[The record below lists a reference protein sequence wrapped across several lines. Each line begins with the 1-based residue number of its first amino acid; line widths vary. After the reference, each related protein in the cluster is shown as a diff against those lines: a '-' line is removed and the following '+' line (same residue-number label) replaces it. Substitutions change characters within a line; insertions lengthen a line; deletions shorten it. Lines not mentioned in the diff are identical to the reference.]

1 MNENTKK
8 IFLGIFILSCLAI
21 ALIVFLNKP
30 SSKKS
35 TEAYSYSV
43 SANKVLLSD
52 ANENMSTYNTN
63 NGTLLMTDNTGAM
76 KSLPFPKGMIMMWN
90 GSVTD
95 IPAGWVVCDGT
106 ATYVDISGSTKTVPD
121 LSGRFVLGS
130 GAGASLTART
140 PGDKDGVETVTL
152 STAHIPAHM
161 HGIPNIYGPG
171 QQDRSSGD
179 FNWFVLD
186 PANAKAHA
194 ITPYSTGGAGG
205 TNGVTAPHENMPPY
219 YAIFYICYT
228 GVGLV

>member
-52 ANENMSTYNTN
+52 ASGNMSTYNTN

-121 LSGRFVLGS
+121 LSGRFALGA
-130 GAGASLTART
+130 GAGASLTTRT
-140 PGDKDGVETVTL
+140 PGDKAGVETVALTIAQMP
-152 STAHIPAHM
+152 SHS
-161 HGIPNIYGPG
+161 HGIPNIYGSG

-186 PANAKAHA
+186 GYAHPLS
-194 ITPYSTGGAGG
+194 PYSTGSTGGSG
-205 TNGVTAPHENMPPY
+205 TNAATTPHENMPPY
-219 YAIFYICYT
+219 YTLIYICYT